1 VFETTLKVHAAVP
14 ASHQPALRPTRG
26 SGFGLVAPT
35 TMFGVGAELAD
46 ADDDDDDAHP
56 AATSDPAAMDRR
68 ESCLT
73 GDRGLGTG
81 DWDSAR
87 TSGR

>member
-1 VFETTLKVHAAVP
+1 
-14 ASHQPALRPTRG
+14 
-26 SGFGLVAPT
+26 
-35 TMFGVGAELAD
+35 MFGVGAELAD

-81 DWDSAR
+81 DWGLGAYERPLTAR
-87 TSGR
+87 LH

>member
-1 VFETTLKVHAAVP
+1 
-14 ASHQPALRPTRG
+14 
-26 SGFGLVAPT
+26 
-35 TMFGVGAELAD
+35 MFGVGAELAD